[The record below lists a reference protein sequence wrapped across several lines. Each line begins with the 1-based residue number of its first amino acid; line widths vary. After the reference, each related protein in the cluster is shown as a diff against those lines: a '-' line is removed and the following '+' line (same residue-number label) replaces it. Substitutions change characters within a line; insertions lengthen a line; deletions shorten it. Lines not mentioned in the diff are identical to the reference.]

1 MIIRQYIKFFVNGSI
16 LGVVSWGL
24 QTIIYRAIGGDSG
37 MAYAVATALT
47 YMPLIVVNFII
58 QRSWIF
64 QREGL
69 FWRFVAANL
78 LIMLLVSLL
87 SPLCRLLIT
96 WVAGAEWGDR
106 GGFALAAIA
115 MSIPSFFLKRLFV
128 FNSKHE
134 LKTSACNESRQGEEL

>member
-1 MIIRQYIKFFVNGSI
+1 MIIHQYMKFFVNGGI

-24 QTIIYRAIGGDSG
+24 QIMIYRAIGGDSG
-37 MAYAVATALT
+37 TAYAIATALT
-47 YMPLIVVNFII
+47 YVPLVAVNFII
-58 QRSWIF
+58 QRRWIF

-78 LIMLLVSLL
+78 TIMILVSLF
-87 SPLCRLLIT
+87 SPLCRQFIA

-128 FNSKHE
+128 FNIRKV
-134 LKTSACNESRQGEEL
+134 